1 MVSVDMSASGESTK
15 HKRTGTTPDA
25 REREQTNRNTDTTH
39 ATNRVCCA
47 ALARAVPRWQWHGRR
62 GRGGFITDESTARA
76 ISMGA

>member
-1 MVSVDMSASGESTK
+1 MVSVDMSASRVDKAQENRHDPG
-15 HKRTGTTPDA
+15 RPRA
-25 REREQTNRNTDTTH
+25 RQTNRNTDTTH